1 MPELIFEGHVYI
13 AVSPLF
19 KVIVPKIGRQK
30 ERRIYCLDEA
40 ELNKT
45 LEKLKKEKVPES
57 KIEISRFKGLG
68 EMNEKELKETSLDP
82 ETRRLLPLSLGGI
95 SRELTTSA
103 MNILMAAKEAESR
116 RRWIERHGDQFEPDI

>member
-1 MPELIFEGHVYI
+1 M
-13 AVSPLF
+13 
-19 KVIVPKIGRQK
+19 
-30 ERRIYCLDEA
+30 DEA

-68 EMNEKELKETSLDP
+68 EMNEKSSRKRLWILKPDACC
-82 ETRRLLPLSLGGI
+82 PLSLGGI
-95 SRELTTSA
+95 SREFSQHLA